1 MARETYVMRDGKL
14 VPKSQAVP
22 LLPPAKRS
30 SLPMPYFVRDEIPPT
45 FHPATGQVMTSLS
58 EFRKV
63 TKASGC
69 VEVGNEKLPSYAP
82 PPVESM
88 EKTVAE
94 AWEYVEQGGMVNEC
108 REKTNPDLAAQ
119 SLTILQQPGMKSK
132 EAAEVERV
140 AEMLG
145 ASTREAG
152 TLPQA
157 SLPPA
162 K

>member
-14 VPKSQAVP
+14 VPKSQAAP

-30 SLPMPYFVRDEIPPT
+30 ALPMPYFVRDEIPPT
-45 FHPATGQVMTSLS
+45 FHPATGQLMTSLS

-69 VEVGNEKLPSYAP
+69 EEVGNEALPAYRP

-88 EKTVAE
+88 EKVVAE
-94 AWEYVEQGGMVNEC
+94 AWDIVEQGGFQEC
-108 REKTNPDLAAQ
+108 REQDSDLAAQ
-119 SLTILQQPGMKSK
+119 PLTILQQPGTKPK
-132 EAAEVERV
+132 EAAEVQK
-140 AEMLG
+140 AAQMLG

-152 TLPQA
+152 ELPQA
-157 SLPPA
+157 KATPA
-162 K
+162 E